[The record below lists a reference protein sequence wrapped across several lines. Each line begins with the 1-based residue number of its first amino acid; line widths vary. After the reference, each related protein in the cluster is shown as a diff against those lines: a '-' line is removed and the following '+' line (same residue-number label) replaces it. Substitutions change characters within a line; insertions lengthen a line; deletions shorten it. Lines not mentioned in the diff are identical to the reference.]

1 MKPLNKDSEKKKNII
16 AKYNSTASFY
26 DDRYRKIQKE
36 KYKILF
42 RNCNLNYKTILDAGC
57 GTGLLFEHVFNLNID
72 NLKKKVKYIGI
83 DISWKMLMNFCD
95 KSKKIKDI
103 EDINLILGDIENLP
117 LRQDSFN
124 VIFSIT
130 SLQNLP
136 VIKKGLG
143 ELIRVGRKNSLL
155 KLSILRK
162 QLKVDDLIAYLKTHT
177 IDLKTEFLKNIED
190 VIIQGSLNK
199 NNIIEGNI

>member
-1 MKPLNKDSEKKKNII
+1 MVIFLKPLNKDLDKKKNII
-16 AKYNSTASFY
+16 EKYNSTSSVY
-26 DDRYRKIQKE
+26 DKRYSKIQKE
-36 KYKILF
+36 KFKILF
-42 RNCNLNYKTILDAGC
+42 RNCNINYKTILDAGC
-57 GTGLLFEHVFNLNID
+57 GTGLLIEYIFNLNID
-72 NLKKKVKYIGI
+72 NIKKKVKYIGI

-95 KSKKIKDI
+95 KSKKIKEI

-117 LRQDSFN
+117 LRQDTFDL
-124 VIFSIT
+124 IFSIT

-143 ELIRVGRKNSLL
+143 EFIRVGQKDSLL

-177 IDLKTEFLKNIED
+177 IDLKTEFLENIED

-199 NNIIEGNI
+199 KK

>member
-1 MKPLNKDSEKKKNII
+1 
-16 AKYNSTASFY
+16 
-26 DDRYRKIQKE
+26 
-36 KYKILF
+36 
-42 RNCNLNYKTILDAGC
+42 
-57 GTGLLFEHVFNLNID
+57 
-72 NLKKKVKYIGI
+72 
-83 DISWKMLMNFCD
+83 MNFCD

-103 EDINLILGDIENLP
+103 KDINLILGDIENLP
-117 LRQDSFN
+117 LRQNSFN

-136 VIKKGLG
+136 VIKKGLD
-143 ELIRVGRKNSLL
+143 EFIRVSQKNSLL

-177 IDLKTEFLKNIED
+177 INLKTEFLENIED

-199 NNIIEGNI
+199 H

>member
-1 MKPLNKDSEKKKNII
+1 LKHLNKDLDKKKNII
-16 AKYNSTASFY
+16 DKYNSTSTFY
-26 DDRYRKIQKE
+26 DNRYSKIQKE

-57 GTGLLFEHVFNLNID
+57 GTGLLIEYIYNLNI
-72 NLKKKVKYIGI
+72 NKTKKKVKYIGI
-83 DISWKMLMNFCD
+83 DISWKMLINF
-95 KSKKIKDI
+95 SNNTKKIKDI

-117 LRQDSFN
+117 LRQNTFN

-136 VIKKGLG
+136 VIKKGLS
-143 ELIRVGRKNSLL
+143 EFIRVGQKDSLL

-162 QLKVDDLIAYLKTHT
+162 KLKIDDLIAYLKTHT
-177 IDLKTEFLKNIED
+177 IDLKTEFLENIED
-190 VIIQGSLNK
+190 VIIQGSLIK
-199 NNIIEGNI
+199 H

>member
-1 MKPLNKDSEKKKNII
+1 MKPPTKDSERKKNII

-57 GTGLLFEHVFNLNID
+57 GTGLLIEHVFNLNID

-117 LRQDSFN
+117 LRQDTFN

-162 QLKVDDLIAYLKTHT
+162 QLKVDDLIAYLKTLT

>member
-1 MKPLNKDSEKKKNII
+1 MVIFLKPLNKDLDKKKNVIE
-16 AKYNSTASFY
+16 KYNSTSSFY
-26 DDRYRKIQKE
+26 DSRYSEIQKE

-57 GTGLLFEHVFNLNID
+57 GTGLSIEFFSNLNIN

-103 EDINLILGDIENLP
+103 NLILGDIENLP
-117 LRQDSFN
+117 LRENSFN

-143 ELIRVGRKNSLL
+143 EIIRVGQKDSLL
-155 KLSILRK
+155 KLSVLRK
-162 QLKVDDLIAYLKTHT
+162 QLKVDDLTAYLKTHT
-177 IDLKTEFLKNIED
+177 IDLKTEFLENIED
-190 VIIQGSLNK
+190 VIIQGNLNK
-199 NNIIEGNI
+199 H

>member
-1 MKPLNKDSEKKKNII
+1 MKPPTKDSERKKNII

-57 GTGLLFEHVFNLNID
+57 GTGLLIEHVFNLNID

>member
-1 MKPLNKDSEKKKNII
+1 MVIFLKPLNKDLDKKKNVIE
-16 AKYNSTASFY
+16 KYNSTSSFY
-26 DDRYRKIQKE
+26 DSRYSEIQKE

-57 GTGLLFEHVFNLNID
+57 GTGLSIEFFSNLNIN

-103 EDINLILGDIENLP
+103 NLILGDIENLP
-117 LRQDSFN
+117 LRENSFN

-143 ELIRVGRKNSLL
+143 ELIRVGQKDSLL
-155 KLSILRK
+155 KLSILQK
-162 QLKVDDLIAYLKTHT
+162 QLKLDDLIAYLRAHT
-177 IDLKTEFLKNIED
+177 IDLKTEFLENIED
-190 VIIQGSLNK
+190 VIIQGSLIK
-199 NNIIEGNI
+199 H

>member
-1 MKPLNKDSEKKKNII
+1 MKPLNKDLDKKKNVIE
-16 AKYNSTASFY
+16 KYNSTSSFY
-26 DDRYRKIQKE
+26 DSRYSEIQKE

-57 GTGLLFEHVFNLNID
+57 GTGLSIEFFSNLNIN

-103 EDINLILGDIENLP
+103 NLILGDIENLP
-117 LRQDSFN
+117 LRENSFS

-136 VIKKGLG
+136 AIKKGLG
-143 ELIRVGRKNSLL
+143 EIIRVGQKDSLL
-155 KLSILRK
+155 KLSVLRK
-162 QLKVDDLIAYLKTHT
+162 QLKVDDLTAYLKTHT
-177 IDLKTEFLKNIED
+177 TDLKTEFLENIED
-190 VIIQGSLNK
+190 VFIQGSLNK
-199 NNIIEGNI
+199 H

>member
-57 GTGLLFEHVFNLNID
+57 GTGLLIEHVFNLNID

-117 LRQDSFN
+117 LRQDTFN